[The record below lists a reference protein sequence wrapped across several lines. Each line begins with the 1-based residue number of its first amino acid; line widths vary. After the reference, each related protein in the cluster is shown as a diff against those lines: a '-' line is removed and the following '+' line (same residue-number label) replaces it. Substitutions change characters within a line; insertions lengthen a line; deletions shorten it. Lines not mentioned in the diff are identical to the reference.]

1 MQDLME
7 VRGTLPYPPSI
18 NNYWRSGV
26 KKSRST
32 GKVCKTIGKTE
43 KCLLYMRE
51 VYWMMKQQKIEQ
63 LIGTSFRLELYIYP
77 PDKRRRDIDNLCKG
91 AIDSL
96 QFSEVIVDDFYIDE
110 LYVKRCDER
119 VGGEVEFI
127 LMRLI

>member
-1 MQDLME
+1 
-7 VRGTLPYPPSI
+7 
-18 NNYWRSGV
+18 
-26 KKSRST
+26 
-32 GKVCKTIGKTE
+32 
-43 KCLLYMRE
+43 MRE